1 MQRVIMKSRVHHATM
16 KRAAVDFEGSC
27 AMPGDRTPVIVCAE
41 AHTRM
46 GEQAAIA

>member
-27 AMPGDRTPVIVCAE
+27 AMPGDSAPVIVCVDE
-41 AHTRM
+41 HTRI